1 MALSPVSPFSWGCLG
16 FLSSSLAEVFTSAP
30 TFCYFQELF
39 FIFMRQ
45 HRCRCPAS
53 LGFV

>member
-1 MALSPVSPFSWGCLG
+1 MVLSPVSPFSRGCLG

-30 TFCYFQELF
+30 TLCYFQELF
-39 FIFMRQ
+39 IFMRQ
-45 HRCRCPAS
+45 PRCRCPAF